1 MLRNPHCPPWQGSMD
16 ADANG
21 KVKVSEF
28 LGRGREIILP
38 GDAIYDVQKKYRE
51 LRNLET

>member
-38 GDAIYDVQKKYRE
+38 GDAIHDVQKKYRE